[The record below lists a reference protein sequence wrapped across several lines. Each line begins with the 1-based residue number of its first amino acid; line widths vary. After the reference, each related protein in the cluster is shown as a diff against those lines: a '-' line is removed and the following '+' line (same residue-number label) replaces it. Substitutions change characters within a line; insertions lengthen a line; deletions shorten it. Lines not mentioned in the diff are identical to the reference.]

1 MSPFGFIVVAFM
13 LGLVAMSFAF
23 AGGAVIVVLPVAVL
37 VIAGIAALEMR
48 KHVKQ
53 SQSVH
58 DFRENAKSSKVD
70 FDERDEQ
77 TLVSE

>member
-1 MSPFGFIVVAFM
+1 MSPFGLIVIAFM
-13 LGLVAMSFAF
+13 LGLVAMSFGF
-23 AGGAVIVVLPVAVL
+23 AGGAVIVVLPVAAL